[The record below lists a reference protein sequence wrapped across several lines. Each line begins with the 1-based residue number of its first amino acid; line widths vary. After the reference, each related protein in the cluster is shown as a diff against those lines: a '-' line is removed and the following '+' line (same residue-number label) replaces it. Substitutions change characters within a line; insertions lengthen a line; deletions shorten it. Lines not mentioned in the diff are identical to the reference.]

1 MRVLHVYRT
10 YFPDAQGG
18 LQEAIRQIC
27 LACADFGIE
36 SRVFVLSPRPDPK
49 IIDVE
54 EGRVIR
60 SRSWWAPASCDL
72 GGYDAILEFKKQE
85 KWADLIHFHYPW
97 PYADILNLISFS
109 NKPRI
114 LTYHSDVVKQK
125 KIDWFYSPL
134 RRYTLNSMRAIVATS
149 PVYAATS
156 PVLKSYLNSP
166 KLKTIPLGIIEPKNV
181 EISPADPDQYLKSL
195 DLLNTPFLLFL
206 GVLRYYKGV
215 HTLIDAAKKINGKVV
230 IAGAGPEE
238 KALIRQTQ
246 NLGIKNVVFIGEV
259 SYEQKHVLL
268 NSCLALVLPSHLRS
282 EAFGMVLIE
291 ASMYGK
297 PMICCEIKSGTSY
310 VNLHGK
316 TGIVIEP
323 ENPLQLAEACNQLI
337 EFPAQALTMGKA
349 ARERYELLFSGLAL
363 GRSYS
368 ALYAEAF
375 EGAIAQKNHW
385 QIA

>member
-1 MRVLHVYRT
+1 
-10 YFPDAQGG
+10 
-18 LQEAIRQIC
+18 
-27 LACADFGIE
+27 
-36 SRVFVLSPRPDPK
+36 
-49 IIDVE
+49 
-54 EGRVIR
+54 
-60 SRSWWAPASCDL
+60 
-72 GGYDAILEFKKQE
+72 
-85 KWADLIHFHYPW
+85 
-97 PYADILNLISFS
+97 
-109 NKPRI
+109 
-114 LTYHSDVVKQK
+114 
-125 KIDWFYSPL
+125 
-134 RRYTLNSMRAIVATS
+134 
-149 PVYAATS
+149 
-156 PVLKSYLNSP
+156 
-166 KLKTIPLGIIEPKNV
+166 
-181 EISPADPDQYLKSL
+181 
-195 DLLNTPFLLFL
+195 L

>member
-1 MRVLHVYRT
+1 
-10 YFPDAQGG
+10 
-18 LQEAIRQIC
+18 
-27 LACADFGIE
+27 
-36 SRVFVLSPRPDPK
+36 
-49 IIDVE
+49 
-54 EGRVIR
+54 
-60 SRSWWAPASCDL
+60 
-72 GGYDAILEFKKQE
+72 
-85 KWADLIHFHYPW
+85 
-97 PYADILNLISFS
+97 
-109 NKPRI
+109 
-114 LTYHSDVVKQK
+114 
-125 KIDWFYSPL
+125 
-134 RRYTLNSMRAIVATS
+134 MRAIVATS
-149 PVYAATS
+149 PVYATTS

-166 KLKTIPLGIIEPKNV
+166 KLKTIPLGIVEPKNV
-181 EISPADPDQYLKSL
+181 EINLADPDQYLKSL

-238 KALIRQTQ
+238 KALIRQNQ
-246 NLGIKNVVFIGEV
+246 NLGIKNVVFTGEV
-259 SYEQKHVLL
+259 NHEQKHVLL
-268 NSCLALVLPSHLRS
+268 KSCLALVLPSHLRS

-337 EFPAQALTMGKA
+337 EFPALALRMGKA
-349 ARERYELLFSGLAL
+349 ARERYELLFSGPAL

-368 ALYAEAF
+368 ALYVGIF
-375 EGAIAQKNHW
+375 EDAIAQKNRW
-385 QIA
+385 QVT